1 MLKNFKLKNTNLFYS
16 LQCLS
21 GKKKSSGKRIFLSVL
36 LISFLTYSLCPL
48 STLMVTTLFFCSL
61 MLAILIRLYLIAL
74 MIVLNICFY
83 CFFYIM
89 FYRGEKTHTED
100 R

>member
-21 GKKKSSGKRIFLSVL
+21 GKKKKSSGKRIFLSVL

-48 STLMVTTLFFCSL
+48 PTLMVTTLFFCSL
-61 MLAILIRLYLIAL
+61 MLAILICLYLYDSIKYL
-74 MIVLNICFY
+74 FLLFLLHYVLQ
-83 CFFYIM
+83 
-89 FYRGEKTHTED
+89 G
-100 R
+100 